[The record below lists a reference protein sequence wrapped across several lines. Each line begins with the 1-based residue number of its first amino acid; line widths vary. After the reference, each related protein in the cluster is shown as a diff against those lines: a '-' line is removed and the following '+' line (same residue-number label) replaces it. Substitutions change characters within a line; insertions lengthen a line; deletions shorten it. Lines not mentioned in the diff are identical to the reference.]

1 MVSSTLALLTYSMIY
16 VSVKQGGGPGT
27 LWVQSVQINAWGGGR
42 NHSLTRPLTLQRS
55 VPLRSVPLRNT
66 PLAGS
71 FVSEKVA
78 MY

>member
-1 MVSSTLALLTYSMIY
+1 MIY

-27 LWVQSVQINAWGGGR
+27 LWVQSVQINAWGGR
-42 NHSLTRPLTLQRS
+42 NHSLTRLLTLQRS
-55 VPLRSVPLRNT
+55 IPLRSVPLRNT
-66 PLAGS
+66 PLAGL